1 MMRRL
6 WAALAAAFSVAAVF
20 TVLAF
25 TQRPAPAAPAAS
37 AQIVMAR
44 AANGKLVPVPVAPS
58 GSVHATTQTS
68 PASAA
73 AGQAGQSPAAQ
84 PVTYVKTSSG
94 AFVPVSLGSTSVQ
107 QPTTRTS

>member
-6 WAALAAAFSVAAVF
+6 WAAIAAAFSVAAVF

-25 TQRPAPAAPAAS
+25 AQRPASPAPAAS

-44 AANGKLVPVPVAPS
+44 TANGKLVPVPVAPS

-68 PASAA
+68 PASAT
-73 AGQAGQSPAAQ
+73 AGSSTTAGQ
-84 PVTYVKTSSG
+84 PVTYVKTASG
-94 AFVPVSLGSTSVQ
+94 AFVPVSLGSAAPTHA
-107 QPTTRTS
+107 TTRTS

>member
-25 TQRPAPAAPAAS
+25 TQRAVPATPAS
-37 AQIVMAR
+37 SSQIVMAR
-44 AANGKLVPVPVAPS
+44 TANGKLVPVPVAPS
-58 GSVHATTQTS
+58 GSVHGTTQTS
-68 PASAA
+68 PTSAA
-73 AGQAGQSPAAQ
+73 ATGGSPAGQ
-84 PVTYVKTSSG
+84 PVTYVKTASG
-94 AFVPVSLGSTSVQ
+94 AYVPVSLGSSQT

>member
-6 WAALAAAFSVAAVF
+6 WAAIAAAFSVAAVF

-25 TQRPAPAAPAAS
+25 AQRPASPAPAAS

-44 AANGKLVPVPVAPS
+44 TANGKLVPVPVAPS

-68 PASAA
+68 PEARTRSMDSTA
-73 AGQAGQSPAAQ
+73 PARDGLST
-84 PVTYVKTSSG
+84 PEPC
-94 AFVPVSLGSTSVQ
+94 VPVWTAPATEMCGSDAMLWMA
-107 QPTTRTS
+107 

>member
-25 TQRPAPAAPAAS
+25 SQRPASAAPAAS

-44 AANGKLVPVPVAPS
+44 TANGTLVPVPVAPS

-68 PASAA
+68 PTSAT
-73 AGQAGQSPAAQ
+73 AGQQSAAQ
-84 PVTYVKTSSG
+84 PVTYVKTASG
-94 AFVPVSLGSTSVQ
+94 AYVPVSLGSAAA

>member
-6 WAALAAAFSVAAVF
+6 WAAIAAAFSVAAVF

-25 TQRPAPAAPAAS
+25 AQRPASPAPAAS

-44 AANGKLVPVPVAPS
+44 TANGKLVPVPVAPS

-68 PASAA
+68 PASAT
-73 AGQAGQSPAAQ
+73 AGSNTAGQ
-84 PVTYVKTSSG
+84 PVTYVKTASG
-94 AFVPVSLGSTSVQ
+94 GFVPVSLGSAAPTHA
-107 QPTTRTS
+107 TTRTS

>member
-1 MMRRL
+1 MMRRI
-6 WAALAAAFSVAAVF
+6 WAAIAAAFSVAAVF

-25 TQRPAPAAPAAS
+25 TQRPATPAPAAS

-73 AGQAGQSPAAQ
+73 AGPSTAGR
-84 PVTYVKTSSG
+84 PVTYVKTASG
-94 AFVPVSLGSTSVQ
+94 AFVPVSLGTAA
-107 QPTTRTS
+107 PTHATTRTS

>member
-25 TQRPAPAAPAAS
+25 AQRPAPAAPAGS

-68 PASAA
+68 PTSAT
-73 AGQAGQSPAAQ
+73 AGPIPGAQ
-84 PVTYVKTSSG
+84 PVTYVKTASG
-94 AFVPVSLGSTSVQ
+94 TFVPVSLGSTAPA

>member
-25 TQRPAPAAPAAS
+25 TQRAAPATPAAS
-37 AQIVMAR
+37 PQIVMAR
-44 AANGKLVPVPVAPS
+44 TANGKLVPVPVAPS
-58 GSVHATTQTS
+58 GSVHGTTQTS
-68 PASAA
+68 PTSAA
-73 AGQAGQSPAAQ
+73 TGGSPAGQ
-84 PVTYVKTSSG
+84 PVTYVKTASG
-94 AFVPVSLGSTSVQ
+94 AYVPVSAGSAPA

>member
-25 TQRPAPAAPAAS
+25 AQRSVPATTAS
-37 AQIVMAR
+37 SSQIVMAR

-73 AGQAGQSPAAQ
+73 ATGGSAAGQ
-84 PVTYVKTSSG
+84 PVTYVKTASG
-94 AFVPVSLGSTSVQ
+94 TYVPVSAGSAPA